1 MANKLEKAYLVL
13 LFMLIFPSQ
22 PVDLGRGIGTE
33 KYQCQPA
40 LGPARLA
47 LEFPQNSDSTPAYYQ
62 RQKKKMS
69 HHKNLGQCKIIMI
82 IGTLT
87 THQQVTRV
95 ALSSSSSS
103 SRIST
108 TLPSREKK
116 KYSNKETYK
125 Q

>member
-1 MANKLEKAYLVL
+1 
-13 LFMLIFPSQ
+13 MLIFPSQ
-22 PVDLGRGIGTE
+22 PEDLGGDMGAK

-40 LGPARLA
+40 LGSTRLVH
-47 LEFPQNSDSTPAYYQ
+47 EFLQNSDSTPTYYQ
-62 RQKKKMS
+62 RKDKKKMS

-87 THQQVTRV
+87 THQRVTRV

-108 TLPSREKK
+108 ALPFGEK